1 MSDWLSAASQASP
14 DHPFVI
20 APSRSWSFGEAEARV
35 AALAGALRS
44 RDVGPGSVVAVWAGN
59 DVESVAAIFGAW
71 RAGASVL
78 LLNTRLTAAEAS
90 LQVAQA
96 GAHHLLGIAAP
107 DLGVP
112 GFDPT
117 TLAAA
122 PLPGTPPNPDRLAL
136 VVFTS
141 GSTGRPKGVRLTF
154 GNLEAS
160 ASGSAAHLGHT
171 ADDRWLCNLPVF
183 HVGGLSILIR
193 SARET
198 STAILEPGF
207 DPVRTAALLRA
218 GDATLASLVSV
229 TLARTLDVHVGRY
242 SGVKAALIGGGP
254 VPPDL
259 VERAW
264 EVGIPALPTYGMTET
279 ASQVAT
285 ARPEDRKV
293 VPITGADIR
302 AMNGRLQVRGPM
314 LSPGYLG
321 EPDRPPGSWFETG
334 DLGSVSD
341 DGVVEVYGRADDVI
355 VTGGEKVFPGE
366 VEAAIRTHPGVVD
379 VVVVGLPDPSWGSKV
394 AAIYEGDAAPGELE
408 RHVRYRLAGFK
419 VPSLWRRVESLPRL
433 PVGKADRKAV
443 RDTGGRNAYP
453 GST

>member
-1 MSDWLSAASQASP
+1 MFDWLSAASQASP

-20 APSRSWSFGEAEARV
+20 TPSSPWSFGEAEERV
-35 AALAGALRS
+35 ATLAGALRS

-59 DVESVAAIFGAW
+59 DIDSASSIFATW

-90 LQVAQA
+90 AQVTKA
-96 GAHHLLGIAAP
+96 GAHHLLGVGAP
-107 DLGVP
+107 ELGVP
-112 GFDPT
+112 TFDPA

-122 PLPGTPPNPDRLAL
+122 PVPGNAPNRDRLAL
-136 VVFTS
+136 IVFTS

-160 ASGSAAHLGHT
+160 AAGSAAHLGHT
-171 ADDRWLCNLPVF
+171 AADRWLCNLPIF

-198 STAILEPGF
+198 STVILEPGF

-285 ARPEDRKV
+285 ARLDDRKV
-293 VPITGADIR
+293 VPIPGAEIR
-302 AMNGRLQVRGPM
+302 AVGGRLQVRGPM

-321 EPDRPPGSWFETG
+321 EPDRADGSWFETG
-334 DLGSVSD
+334 DVGTVSD
-341 DGVVEVYGRADDVI
+341 EGVVDVLGRADDVI
-355 VTGGEKVFPGE
+355 VTGGENVFPGE
-366 VEAAIRTHPGVVD
+366 VEAAIRSHPGVVE
-379 VVVVGLPDPSWGSKV
+379 VVVIGMADPVWGAKV
-394 AAIYEGDAAPGELE
+394 VAVYEGEAAPGELE

-419 VPSLWRRVESLPRL
+419 VPSVWRRVDSLPRL
-433 PVGKADRKAV
+433 PIGKVDRAALAGI
-443 RDTGGRNAYP
+443 DGR
-453 GST
+453 

>member
-1 MSDWLSAASQASP
+1 MSDWLSAASIRGP
-14 DHPFVI
+14 EHPFVI
-20 APSRSWSFGEAEARV
+20 TPARTWSFVEAEERV
-35 AALAGALRS
+35 ATLAGALRS

-59 DVESVAAIFGAW
+59 DVDSVAAIFGAW

-90 LQVAQA
+90 LQVTEA
-96 GAHHLLGIAAP
+96 GAHQLLGVAPP

-112 GFDPT
+112 AFDPT
-117 TLAAA
+117 TLVGAPVSGAA
-122 PLPGTPPNPDRLAL
+122 PNRDRLAL
-136 VVFTS
+136 IVFTS

-160 ASGSAAHLGHT
+160 AAGSAAHLGHT
-171 ADDRWLCNLPVF
+171 ADDRWLCNLPIF

-193 SARET
+193 SAREG

-264 EVGIPALPTYGMTET
+264 EVGIPALATYGMTET
-279 ASQVAT
+279 ASQLAT

-293 VPITGADIR
+293 VPIPGAEIR
-302 AMNGRLQVRGPM
+302 AVNGRLRVRGPM

-321 EPDRPPGSWFETG
+321 EPDRPDGSWFETG
-334 DLGSVSD
+334 DAGTVSD
-341 DGVVEVYGRADDVI
+341 EGVVEVLGRADDVI
-355 VTGGEKVFPGE
+355 VTGGENVFPGE
-366 VEAAIRTHPGVVD
+366 VEAAIRSHPGVVE
-379 VVVVGLPDPSWGSKV
+379 VVVVGVPDPTWGAKV
-394 AAIYEGDAAPGELE
+394 KAVYEGEAAPGELE

-419 VPSLWRRVESLPRL
+419 VPSLWQRVDRLPRL
-433 PVGKADRKAV
+433 PVGKVDRKAV
-443 RDTGGRNAYP
+443 ASEP
-453 GST
+453 GTTAI

>member
-1 MSDWLSAASQASP
+1 MSDWLSVASQASP

-20 APSRSWSFGEAEARV
+20 TPSGSWSFAAAEERV
-35 AALAGALRS
+35 ATLAGALRS

-59 DVESVAAIFGAW
+59 DADSVAAIFGAW

-78 LLNTRLTAAEAS
+78 LLNTRLTVSEAAA
-90 LQVAQA
+90 QVAEA
-96 GAHHLLGIAAP
+96 GAHHLLGLAPP

-112 GFDPT
+112 TFDPT

-122 PLPGTPPNPDRLAL
+122 AVAGTASNPDRVAL
-136 VVFTS
+136 IVFTS

-160 ASGSAAHLGHT
+160 AAGSAAHLGHT
-171 ADDRWLCNLPVF
+171 ADDRWLCNLPIF

-193 SARET
+193 SARQVA
-198 STAILEPGF
+198 TAILESGF

-242 SGVKAALIGGGP
+242 SGVRAVLVGGGP

-259 VERAW
+259 VERGR
-264 EVGIPALPTYGMTET
+264 EVGVPVLPTYGMTET

-285 ARPEDRKV
+285 GRLEDGKV
-293 VPITGADIR
+293 VAIPGAEIR
-302 AMNGRLQVRGPM
+302 AVDERLQVRGPM

-321 EPDRPPGSWFETG
+321 ELDRPPGSWFETG

-355 VTGGEKVFPGE
+355 VTGGENVFPGE
-366 VEAAIRTHPGVVD
+366 VEAAIRSHPGVVE
-379 VVVVGLPDPSWGSKV
+379 VVVIGVADPVWGSKV
-394 AAIYEGDAAPGELE
+394 VAVYEGEAAPGELE

-419 VPSLWRRVESLPRL
+419 VPSVWRRVDSLPRL
-433 PVGKADRKAV
+433 PIGKVDRAAIAGIDE
-443 RDTGGRNAYP
+443 R
-453 GST
+453 